1 MFDLPPDLPRLR
13 TLELWHHMWLT
24 RIQAAITEAEAEQR
38 RQEQAARQAPPP
50 TGWKLQRG
58 IDRDRT
64 PMGVHQADCGLAKGP
79 GITRDQARRLLADGV
94 EACAVCRPDIELGVL
109 E

>member
-13 TLELWHHMWLT
+13 TLELWHRMWLT
-24 RIQAAITEAEAEQR
+24 RIEAAIVEAEAVEQR
-38 RQEQAARQAPPP
+38 QRQEARQVPPP

-64 PMGVHQADCGLAKGP
+64 PMSVHHADCALGKGP
-79 GITRDQARRLLADGV
+79 TINRDQALRLLADGV
-94 EACAVCRPDIELGVL
+94 EACAVCRPDVGLGVL

>member
-13 TLELWHHMWLT
+13 TLELWHRMWLQ
-24 RIQAAITEAEAEQR
+24 RIEAAIAEAEATEQR
-38 RQEQAARQAPPP
+38 QQQAARLVPPC

-64 PMGVHQADCGLAKGP
+64 PMSVHQADCGLGSGP
-79 GITRDQARRLLADGV
+79 TITRDQALRLLADGV
-94 EACAVCRPDIELGVL
+94 EACAVCRPDVELGVL